1 MTATVVS
8 PASMCQARSSSG
20 DVVNRPLRPPR
31 TRRAKLASST
41 VGSSIV
47 MAPRRERRD
56 RRAQLGQ
63 GQVLADATA
72 RAEPEREQR
81 AELLRR
87 IRLVP
92 GRIEAQRLAPCV
104 RVTIDRAEVHRR
116 ELTAS
121 DACRDTRGGERDAGS
136 ARRTRDAPHRGREP
150 QHLHEERPG
159 RTTGVAPHLLPL
171 VRFPRA
177 VDDSPRQRRGS
188 GLVAREEEARTWPR
202 NSAGVSDRP
211 ATRAT
216 TQRARRRP
224 HASCRLSRSL
234 RRRRRRGRPGGA
246 SCRRRRPTGGI
257 P

>member
-1 MTATVVS
+1 
-8 PASMCQARSSSG
+8 MCQARSSSG

-41 VGSSIV
+41 AGSTIV
-47 MAPRRERRD
+47 MAPRRAKRRD

-92 GRIEAQRLAPCV
+92 GRIESQRLAPRV
-104 RVTIDRAEVHRR
+104 RVTIDRAEVDRR

-159 RTTGVAPHLLPL
+159 RTTGVAPHLDPL
-171 VRFPRA
+171 VGFPRA

-188 GLVAREEEARTWPR
+188 GLVAREEEAQDV
-202 NSAGVSDRP
+202 AAQLG
-211 ATRAT
+211 
-216 TQRARRRP
+216 RRE
-224 HASCRLSRSL
+224 
-234 RRRRRRGRPGGA
+234 
-246 SCRRRRPTGGI
+246 
-257 P
+257 